1 MKKNAPLYEVRAI
14 KDLKDMLRQ
23 SAELYSTST
32 AFLTK
37 PVKLGPYKPVSYK
50 QYAEDVDKLGTALLS
65 LGLGK
70 GSAVAIISETRY
82 EWYVSYLGVL
92 NGAAVVVPLDK
103 ELSSA
108 ETAAMLRRAHV
119 NAIFYSDS
127 QAEKVMSIKSELPE
141 LKFCFPLD
149 AVESESEATAE
160 ETTDVQTI
168 SFPDLLKNG
177 QKRLANGDK
186 SFQNYPIDP
195 EEMRILLF
203 TSGTTAKSKAV
214 MHNHRSICANL
225 QAMCQMLYIA
235 PTDVVLS
242 VLPIHHTYECTCGFL
257 CQIYRGSAIAQCDG
271 LRYIAKNMQECQA
284 TVILAVPLMVEAFHK
299 KIWSSIKSKP
309 ETLKKVNTGLK
320 LTKALGKVGIDIRR
334 KVFDQIHQSFGGK
347 LRLIIAGGASIDPAI
362 LQGMQDFGFPCLQ
375 GYGLTECAP
384 ILALNRDVYF
394 KNESAGLPLKGV
406 EVKVINPDENGIGEF
421 IAKGPNLMLGYYG
434 DPELTAEA
442 IVDGYYHTGDLGYI
456 DEDGFLIITGRK
468 KNVIVTKNGKNIFPE
483 EIEFYLNRNDEITE
497 SLVYGEESNNGEW
510 IVKAEIVP
518 DMDAVKLALQKDNP
532 NDQEVRKLIEEKV
545 KATNHEMQPYKAV
558 REFTVRDTELPK
570 NTSKKIMRNLA
581 KRENE
586 S

>member
-50 QYAEDVDKLGTALLS
+50 QYAEDVDRIGTALLS

-92 NGAAVVVPLDK
+92 NGAAVIVPMDK
-103 ELSSA
+103 ELPA
-108 ETAAMLRRAHV
+108 EETAAMLRRAHV
-119 NAIFYSDS
+119 NAIFYSES
-127 QAEKVMSIKSELPE
+127 QSEKVNSIKNDLPE

-149 AVESESEATAE
+149 GAPSGEVATDEPDSTEFEHQSFAE
-160 ETTDVQTI
+160 LMQ
-168 SFPDLLKNG
+168 LG
-177 QKRLANGDK
+177 QKRLAAGDLAFK
-186 SFQNYPIDP
+186 QYPIDP

-214 MHNHRSICANL
+214 MHNHRSVCANL
-225 QAMCQMLYIA
+225 QAMCQMLYIG

-257 CQIYRGSAIAQCDG
+257 CQIYRGTTIAQCDG

-284 TVILAVPLMVEAFHK
+284 TIILAVPLMVEAFHK

-309 ETLKKVNTGLK
+309 ETLKKVQTGLK
-320 LTKALGKVGIDIRR
+320 ITKALNKVGIDLRR
-334 KVFDQIHQSFGGK
+334 KIFDQIHQSFGGK

-384 ILALNRDVYF
+384 ILALNRDVYY
-394 KNESAGLPLKGV
+394 KNESAGLPLNGV
-406 EVKVINPDENGIGEF
+406 DVKVINPDENGIGEF

-483 EIEFYLNRNDEITE
+483 EIEFYLNRHDEITE
-497 SLVYGEESNNGEW
+497 SLVYGEEASNGEW

-518 DMDAVKLALQKDNP
+518 DMDVVKTSLGKTNP
-532 NDQEVRKLIEEKV
+532 SADEVRQLIGDKV
-545 KATNHEMQPYKAV
+545 KETNHKMQAYKAV

-570 NTSKKIMRNLA
+570 NTSKKIMRNYA
-581 KRENE
+581 KR
-586 S
+586 